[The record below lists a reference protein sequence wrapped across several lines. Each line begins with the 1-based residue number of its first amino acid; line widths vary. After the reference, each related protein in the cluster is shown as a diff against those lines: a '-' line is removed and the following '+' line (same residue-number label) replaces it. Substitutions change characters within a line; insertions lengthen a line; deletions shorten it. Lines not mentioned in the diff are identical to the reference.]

1 MNFYHL
7 MQEAQEVRSNIL
19 VLLTI
24 TMLLTSGALLA
35 LGIMLCM
42 YCHGR
47 CTKGQNPTHYH
58 TPAPMPCVCC
68 EHAALHDQQVRTLS
82 VGTIILIDLSLRTP
96 WGWSPVPV
104 DQSLV
109 QWPIQEI
116 GVPSP
121 RSTSEPAGQSPLPTG
136 CHLELNYGKFSW
148 ISIIQIQA
156 LLHFCPP

>member
-68 EHAALHDQQVRTLS
+68 EHAALHDQQV
-82 VGTIILIDLSLRTP
+82 GP
-96 WGWSPVPV
+96 
-104 DQSLV
+104 
-109 QWPIQEI
+109 
-116 GVPSP
+116 
-121 RSTSEPAGQSPLPTG
+121 
-136 CHLELNYGKFSW
+136 
-148 ISIIQIQA
+148 
-156 LLHFCPP
+156 

>member
-1 MNFYHL
+1 MH
-7 MQEAQEVRSNIL
+7 EAQEVRSNIL

-68 EHAALHDQQVRTLS
+68 EHAALHDQQVGTLS
-82 VGTIILIDLSLRTP
+82 VGDYYSNR
-96 WGWSPVPV
+96 
-104 DQSLV
+104 LV
-109 QWPIQEI
+109 FEDTLGLKPCARRPESCSVTHLGDRCPI
-116 GVPSP
+116 PSFH
-121 RSTSEPAGQSPLPTG
+121 Q
-136 CHLELNYGKFSW
+136 
-148 ISIIQIQA
+148 
-156 LLHFCPP
+156 